1 MRKWKCWCCAHT
13 NTLQHYSL
21 VQYLYISA
29 CCVET
34 IIIILLFSMYIAT
47 CTYVYFY
54 TPCEECSS
62 FCERQSLAQYTYRE
76 CGQIER
82 WDERGRTFY
91 NFFGLHGRVKHNY
104 LRCIG
109 WKYNVGSFT
118 SEGVRFTGSGEGVRF
133 TGGGE
138 GVCSSDV
145 MFGEMWGVTGG
156 EGDNVGVCGVEWWNH
171 PRTAVSTPPKVV
183 VILDHSLRPSQGR
196 KHYSNT

>member
-47 CTYVYFY
+47 CTYVYFH

-62 FCERQSLAQYTYRE
+62 FCERQSLAQYTYRDRVWADRK
-76 CGQIER
+76 R

-104 LRCIG
+104 LRYIG
-109 WKYNVGSFT
+109 WKWVVLPVREWGSLGEVREWDLLGEVRECAHQM
-118 SEGVRFTGSGEGVRF
+118 SCLGRCEGWQVERVTMWECVVWSGE
-133 TGGGE
+133 T
-138 GVCSSDV
+138 
-145 MFGEMWGVTGG
+145 
-156 EGDNVGVCGVEWWNH
+156 
-171 PRTAVSTPPKVV
+171 
-183 VILDHSLRPSQGR
+183 ILKLQSAPLQR
-196 KHYSNT
+196 